1 MNTATLIVLILILN
15 TLAIIRLEFKVRK
28 LRKITDGLS
37 ALELF
42 KNLFGHK
49 ADDDIMSS
57 IMRKQKLTPDQ
68 LMSIVEKARKEQ
80 KGENKDA
87 GQS

>member
-1 MNTATLIVLILILN
+1 MNTTTFIVLILVIN

-49 ADDDIMSS
+49 AADDVMSS
-57 IMRKQKLTPDQ
+57 IVRKQKLSPDE
-68 LMSIVEKARKEQ
+68 LMDIINK

>member
-1 MNTATLIVLILILN
+1 MNTATFIVLILVIN

-37 ALELF
+37 TLELF

-49 ADDDIMSS
+49 AADDIMSS
-57 IMRKQKLTPDQ
+57 IVHNRKLSRDEF
-68 LMSIVEKARKEQ
+68 MSIIK

>member
-1 MNTATLIVLILILN
+1 MNTATLIVLILVIN

-37 ALELF
+37 ALKLF

-49 ADDDIMSS
+49 AADDVLSS
-57 IMRKQKLTPDQ
+57 IVRKQKLSPDQ
-68 LMSIVEKARKEQ
+68 LMNIIK
-80 KGENKDA
+80 KGEKKDA

>member
-28 LRKITDGLS
+28 LRRITDGLS

-42 KNLFGHK
+42 KNLFGYK
-49 ADDDIMSS
+49 AADDVVSS
-57 IMRKQKLTPDQ
+57 IVRKQKLSPDE
-68 LMSIVEKARKEQ
+68 LMNIINK

>member
-1 MNTATLIVLILILN
+1 MNTATFIVLILVIN

-28 LRKITDGLS
+28 LKKITDGLS

-49 ADDDIMSS
+49 AADDIMSS
-57 IMRKQKLTPDQ
+57 IIRKQKLSPDQ
-68 LMSIVEKARKEQ
+68 LINIVEKARKEQ
-80 KGENKDA
+80 KGGDKDA

>member
-1 MNTATLIVLILILN
+1 MNTATFIVLILVIN
-15 TLAIIRLEFKVRK
+15 TIAIIRLEFKVRK
-28 LRKITDGLS
+28 LRKITDGLF

-42 KNLFGHK
+42 KNLFGHRA
-49 ADDDIMSS
+49 ADDVMSS
-57 IMRKQKLTPDQ
+57 IVRKQKLSPDE
-68 LMSIVEKARKEQ
+68 LMNIIK